1 MYVVARM
8 ESSGQLSQGTN
19 LFVSQKKAQIFYPM
33 TNGLM
38 TWWQILISA
47 SQTLNWAIVLG
58 WQDMQVVMNIL
69 HRENIKEKRAGECPG
84 EEVAS
89 QRKMTL

>member
-1 MYVVARM
+1 
-8 ESSGQLSQGTN
+8 
-19 LFVSQKKAQIFYPM
+19 M

-47 SQTLNWAIVLG
+47 SQTLNWTIVLDC
-58 WQDMQVVMNIL
+58 DMQMVMNRL
-69 HRENIKEKRAGECPG
+69 HRENIKEKRTGECPA
-84 EEVAS
+84 EEVAL